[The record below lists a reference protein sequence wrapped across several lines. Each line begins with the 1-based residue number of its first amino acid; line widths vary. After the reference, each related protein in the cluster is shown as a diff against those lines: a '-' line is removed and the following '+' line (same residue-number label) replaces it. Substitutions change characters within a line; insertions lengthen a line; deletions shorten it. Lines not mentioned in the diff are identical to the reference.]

1 MKKNYLLSVCVTAIL
16 LHCSLF
22 AFSQTDDE
30 SLTDMYSMSLED
42 LMDIEINVASKNKSS
57 LRESPGVISVITAEQ
72 IQKMGARDL
81 IDVLRLVPG
90 FQFGVDVQGVVGVG
104 IRGNWAHEGKM
115 SLQIDGL
122 EINETLFSTTQFG
135 HHFPVDNIKR
145 IEIIRGPGSALY
157 GGYAELGV
165 VNIITRD
172 AEDVDGIGFGTAFS
186 EMDETHNQRNI
197 SFSLG
202 QKVNDFDVS
211 LHTYLGSANR
221 SQKTYTGINEDWDG
235 FEEYEMKD
243 NSAIN
248 AFHVNLG
255 VKKGQFKNRLIIDR
269 YDIQSKDAF
278 DVVAESYYFQF
289 NTLML
294 ASEYG
299 YEVTDKLTITPELIY
314 KRQTPWFLND
324 EASKDAYLFLDV
336 TTQRITSRITANY
349 NITEKLNIIAGG
361 EMFRDDALAEDPADY
376 FAPVHGSDVLQS
388 HISFVSYG
396 AFAQGTYKTN
406 FVDILGGARLEE
418 NSVYG
423 SSFVPRVALTKAFE
437 LFHYKAL
444 WSQAYRNPGISN
456 YNANRQIIIGGLAGV
471 ENIEP
476 EKTTVLEVEVG
487 YKPIENMYFT
497 ANIFDMTI
505 DQPIVYFYDE
515 DYGDGYQNYDQSG
528 TLGLEVDI
536 KYSGNWGSVNA
547 TYSHYMQADKNKV
560 DTYAVPES
568 FDKEAM
574 VGFARDKATLYAT
587 FNVWKGLS
595 VSPWV
600 VYTGKKYGWTPEW
613 DADASN
619 GEGAIVEDINH
630 EFDPTINLNIFVNYK
645 DLFIDKLSL
654 GAGVYNIMDEEMFF
668 VQPYNGLHAA
678 LPDASRSYRV
688 KLSYNLF

>member
-1 MKKNYLLSVCVTAIL
+1 MTKKCILIVWVTTIL
-16 LHCSLF
+16 LHGSLLS
-22 AFSQTDDE
+22 FSQQVD
-30 SLTDMYSMSLED
+30 SISDMYSMSLED

-57 LRESPGVISVITAEQ
+57 LRESPGIISVITGEQ

-104 IRGNWAHEGKM
+104 IRGNWANEGKM

-122 EINETLFSTTQFG
+122 EINETLYSTTQFG

-157 GGYAELGV
+157 GGHAELGV

-172 AEDVDGIGFGTAFS
+172 AKDVDGIGFGTAFS

-221 SQKTYTGINEDWDG
+221 SQKTYTGFNEDYSG

-243 NSAIN
+243 NSDIN

-269 YDIQSKDAF
+269 YAVQSKDAF
-278 DVVAESYYFQF
+278 DVVSEAYYFQF
-289 NTLML
+289 NTFMF
-294 ASEYG
+294 ATEYG
-299 YEVTDKLTITPELIY
+299 YKVNEKLTITPELIY
-314 KRQTPWFLND
+314 KRQMPWYLND
-324 EASKDAYLFLDV
+324 ENSKSTFLFIDV
-336 TTQRITSRITANY
+336 TSQRTTSRITANY
-349 NITEKLNIIAGG
+349 NINDKLNIIAGG
-361 EMFRDDALAEDPADY
+361 EMFRDDALSEDTANY
-376 FAPVHGSDVLQS
+376 FVSVDRSNVLLS
-388 HISFVSYG
+388 SINYMSYG
-396 AFAQGTYKTN
+396 AFAQGTYKYKYAN
-406 FVDILGGARLEE
+406 FLVGVRFEE
-418 NSVYG
+418 NSIYG
-423 SSFVPRVALTKAFE
+423 SSFVPRAALTKAFDK
-437 LFHYKAL
+437 FHYKVL
-444 WSQAYRNPGISN
+444 VSQAYRNPGISN
-456 YNANRQIIIGGLAGV
+456 YNSNGKAILGGVPGV
-471 ENIEP
+471 GEIQP
-476 EKTTVLEVEVG
+476 EKTTVMELELG
-487 YKPIENMYFT
+487 YKPIKTLLIT
-497 ANIFDMTI
+497 ANLFDMTI
-505 DQPIVYFYDE
+505 DKPIVYFYTE
-515 DYGDGYQNYDQSG
+515 EFGDGYQNYDQTG
-528 TLGLEVDI
+528 TRGIEVDV
-536 KYSGNWGSVNA
+536 KYSGNWGNINA

-568 FDKEAM
+568 FDQEAM

-613 DADASN
+613 DDDEGDA
-619 GEGAIVEDINH
+619 VWDINR
-630 EFDPTINLNIFVNYK
+630 EFDPTINLNVFVNYK
-645 DLFIDKLSL
+645 NLFIDKLSL

-668 VQPYNGLHAA
+668 VQPYNGAHTA